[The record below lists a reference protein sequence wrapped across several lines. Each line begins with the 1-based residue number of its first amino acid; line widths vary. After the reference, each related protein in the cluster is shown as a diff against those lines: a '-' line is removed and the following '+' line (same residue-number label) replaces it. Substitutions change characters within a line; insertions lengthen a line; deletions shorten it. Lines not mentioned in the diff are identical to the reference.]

1 MKSSFVLSLSLTA
14 SYSYVIGAFF
24 TSSLNDG
31 PLTSS
36 IARTA
41 SSSAFIS
48 SQKNI
53 ISTQRTTFLTRLQMS
68 SMNGGSGSGGSGNF
82 FRPIKRNK
90 DDDEFDDD
98 DDDQDEDD
106 EEKSLY
112 EEFASSEFMDNE
124 SSPSISSQI
133 SQTFSNTMS
142 SKPIDWGGEYDTL
155 RSRFDDVKNN
165 KIGPSQTLFRIM
177 TSQTPNEAIMSF
189 INDASPQVVSAMSS
203 TVTSLLGGLT
213 MSSNP
218 NTGMEMIVKANGEKL
233 GSLCFQLQMTG
244 YMFRNAEYVLAIR
257 DLMNI
262 QGQAT
267 MPDYKNAF
275 DKLDKDG
282 SGYIE
287 TDEIVALLMDVYGES
302 EGDIPKYE
310 VDAFLEFFDSN
321 KDGKISWDEFERGL
335 GVVADTKAK
344 ESRRMNRTTAK
355 AALPGSVSGVEE
367 EDDDD
372 DDEEEEVEEES
383 DDEVLEPN
391 ISGKVKIEMK
401 NGRVIEVEAKEYIE
415 ELKKEAEALKAAL
428 RREKSSSGQD
438 MANNMK
444 MPPTMGGGLQPPGSN
459 ENDDIGIAGYI
470 ASLGGDLES
479 LTKGISPEV
488 VDAMKK
494 LIDFVLDGG
503 PSGRGK
509 GRKSDK
515 ELEMELPGSA
525 LQQLA
530 LWQLVLG
537 YKVREAE
544 ATGEYRK
551 MLE

>member
-1 MKSSFVLSLSLTA
+1 
-14 SYSYVIGAFF
+14 
-24 TSSLNDG
+24 
-31 PLTSS
+31 
-36 IARTA
+36 
-41 SSSAFIS
+41 
-48 SQKNI
+48 
-53 ISTQRTTFLTRLQMS
+53 MS
-68 SMNGGSGSGGSGNF
+68 SGNF
-82 FRPIKRNK
+82 IRPRKPKDNEENDEEDEDEE
-90 DDDEFDDD
+90 DDDE
-98 DDDQDEDD
+98 
-106 EEKSLY
+106 EEESLY
-112 EEFASSEFMDNE
+112 EQFASSEFLEDTFSSSS
-124 SSPSISSQI
+124 SSPSQITQSS
-133 SQTFSNTMS
+133 TPFNNGD
-142 SKPIDWGGEYDTL
+142 KPIDWGGEYDTL
-155 RSRFDDVKNN
+155 RNRFDDVKNN

-177 TSQTPNEAIMSF
+177 SSQTPNEAIMSF
-189 INDASPQVVSAMSS
+189 INDASPQVVTAMSS

-213 MSSNP
+213 NP

-262 QGQAT
+262 HGKAT
-267 MPDYKNAF
+267 LKDYKKAF
-275 DKLDKDG
+275 EKLDEDN

-287 TDEIVALLMDVYGES
+287 VEEIYNLLREVYGEE
-302 EGDIPKYE
+302 EGGIPQFE
-310 VDAFLEFFDSN
+310 VDTFLQFFDSN
-321 KDGKISWDEFERGL
+321 QDGRISWDEFERGL

-344 ESRRMNRTTAK
+344 ESRRRSRTTSK
-355 AALPGSVSGVEE
+355 AALPGSFDDIDESDNEE
-367 EDDDD
+367 EDD
-372 DDEEEEVEEES
+372 DDEEEET
-383 DDEVLEPN
+383 LEPN

-428 RREKSSSGQD
+428 RREKSTSPLDMSSENS
-438 MANNMK
+438 MN
-444 MPPTMGGGLQPPGSN
+444 MPPTMAGPTTNGMQDD
-459 ENDDIGIAGYI
+459 NDQLGISGYI
-470 ASLGGDLES
+470 ASLGGDIES

-494 LIDFVLDGG
+494 LIEFVLDGG

-509 GRKSDK
+509 GRKNDR
-515 ELEMELPGSA
+515 ELEMEIPGAA

-537 YKVREAE
+537 YKLREAE